1 MCFLMPCIAS
11 KFHASSFFLFRIY
24 SESILNPIPN
34 PILKPIPKLQ
44 KREKTQDILQFIDFS
59 SVNELA
65 RYPVFSHVFGV
76 SE

>member
-1 MCFLMPCIAS
+1 MPRPFS
-11 KFHASSFFLFRIY
+11 Y
-24 SESILNPIPN
+24 SESIPNPILNPIPN

-44 KREKTQDILQFIDFS
+44 KRDKTQDILQFIDFGKKKNSFSFYS

>member
-1 MCFLMPCIAS
+1 MPRPFS
-11 KFHASSFFLFRIY
+11 Y
-24 SESILNPIPN
+24 SESIPNPILNPIPN

-44 KREKTQDILQFIDFS
+44 KREKTQDILQFIDFGKEKEF
-59 SVNELA
+59 VNELA